1 MKRLPL
7 FGFISA
13 LLALTSCGAS
23 VDNTDQ
29 TVACYDT
36 GHGMKCV
43 PIGELPANTTATCID
58 KDGVTETSQSSD
70 SGPSPSDNDTSQS
83 SDSPNVLLGDD
94 DGDDDDDGDGID
106 SSAEDASG
114 ASDSTAKS
122 CATGVDADGDGV
134 SDSKDCDCV
143 GPDAPPP
150 GTIPPPTPGGPVIL

>member
-7 FGFISA
+7 LGFISA
-13 LLALTSCGAS
+13 LLTLASCGAS

-43 PIGELPANTTATCID
+43 PIAELPASTNAMCID
-58 KDGVTETSQSSD
+58 KDGVTETSASSD

-83 SDSPNVLLGDD
+83 SDAPTAPDGTADGD
-94 DGDDDDDGDGID
+94 DGDDGDD

-114 ASDSTAKS
+114 ASDSTAKN
-122 CATGVDADGDGV
+122 CATGVDTDGDGV
-134 SDSKDCDCV
+134 SDSQDCDCV

-150 GTIPPPTPGGPVIL
+150 GTIPPPAPGGPVIL